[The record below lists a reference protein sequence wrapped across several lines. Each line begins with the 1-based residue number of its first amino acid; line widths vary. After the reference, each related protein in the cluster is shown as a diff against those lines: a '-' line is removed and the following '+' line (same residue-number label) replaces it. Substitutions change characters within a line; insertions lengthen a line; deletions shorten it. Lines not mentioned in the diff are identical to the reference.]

1 MASMLETVN
10 PATGEVLA
18 TFPVQG
24 RREVDAVVA
33 ATAQPAAL
41 WWAKFSYAERRW
53 VLLAWKSHLTRYIGR
68 IAYLTHEETGKPLDE
83 AKLEVIRAITHV
95 DWVARHARSVLAPRR
110 VRQGPA
116 GRLLASGLATV
127 VRYEPLGVVG
137 VIGPADNPV
146 VTTVRS
152 IACALAAGNAVVFK
166 PSELAPAVGE
176 WLVRSFGEALRAC
189 GNDAAPAVLT
199 GIYGPGTTAEALAA
213 QTGVAKIAFSG
224 PQESARPIL
233 AAAAE
238 ALTPVVAWSGDAGDE
253 TSDMDGLREFAR
265 AKVSTVPRR
274 LRLPTRTP
282 RPEGQASP
290 APRDTERLVTTVTLL
305 HGRLYRARPK
315 QAGRIPRLGR
325 RGQAG
330 RDRR

>member
-33 ATAQPAAL
+33 AGAQPAAI
-41 WWAKFSYAERRW
+41 WWAKFSFAERRL

-68 IAYLTHEETGKPLDE
+68 IAQLVHAETGKPLDE
-83 AKLEVIRAITHV
+83 AKLEVIRAITHI

-110 VRQGPA
+110 VRRALPG
-116 GRLLASGLATV
+116 GLLASDPPAMV
-127 VRYEPLGVVG
+127 YYEPLGVVG

-146 VTTVRS
+146 VTPVRS

-166 PSELAPAVGE
+166 PSELTPAVGE
-176 WLVRSFGEALRAC
+176 WLVRSFGEALRVC
-189 GNDAAPAVLT
+189 VDDPAPAVLQ

-213 QTGVAKIAFSG
+213 QGGVAKIAFSG
-224 PQESARPIL
+224 PRETARPIM

-238 ALTPVVAWSGDAGDE
+238 TLTPVVIWSGDADGTDADGTDADGTGE
-253 TSDMDGLREFAR
+253 PGPAGADGLREFTR
-265 AKVSTVPRR
+265 AKVSTARRR
-274 LRLPTRTP
+274 LRLPVRFGAPSLASAGKTP
-282 RPEGQASP
+282 R
-290 APRDTERLVTTVTLL
+290 DMDRLVTTVTLL
-305 HGRLYRARPK
+305 HGRLYRASK
-315 QAGRIPRLGR
+315 R
-325 RGQAG
+325 R
-330 RDRR
+330 RR